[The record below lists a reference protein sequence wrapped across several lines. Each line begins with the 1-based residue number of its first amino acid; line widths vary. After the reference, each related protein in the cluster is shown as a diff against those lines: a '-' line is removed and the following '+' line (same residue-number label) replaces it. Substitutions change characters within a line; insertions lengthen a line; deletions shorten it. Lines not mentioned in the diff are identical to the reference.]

1 MSLASPAVLF
11 GIELMTVIE
20 RHYPERLITA
30 FVVNTP
36 YFFALFWKIVKP
48 LMPAATK
55 KRLNIMQDQKVFLPF
70 PKFTHG
76 MSLITFAQ
84 AQLLLFWPPVGA

>member
-36 YFFALFWKIVKP
+36 YFFALFWRIVKP
-48 LMPAATK
+48 LMPVATK
-55 KRLNIMQDQKVFLPF
+55 KRLNIMGDQKVPS
-70 PKFTHG
+70 PYK
-76 MSLITFAQ
+76 
-84 AQLLLFWPPVGA
+84 